1 MAENAQ
7 ERTEKPTPKR
17 IQQARER
24 GQVPRSVELSAA
36 TVMLIGGAS
45 LYLLSGRLGSGLHAL
60 MRTFFTPDRDE
71 LFDDGRLVIALGDAL
86 MHSFLMCLPL
96 FVLTVLAALA
106 APALIGGWNVSTKTL
121 VPDLS
126 RLNPLSGFKRMFSA
140 RSVVELGKAFAK
152 FGVVAAAAAIF
163 LRMHAG
169 ELLTLGSEPTSTAIG
184 HAIEL
189 TGQAMLMLAAAIVI
203 VAAVDVPWQL
213 WQHLSKLRMTRQEIR
228 DELKETEGSPE
239 IKSRI
244 RSVQQELAR
253 RRMMQEIPK
262 ADVVVVNPTH
272 YSVALRYDER
282 RMRAPVVVAK
292 GVDAVALRIREIAAE
307 HRVPIFEAPPLARAL
322 YRSVD
327 IGAEIP
333 ASLYV
338 AVAQVLT
345 YVYQLRAARRTGEVP
360 PVPPKIDPSIDQT
373 RH

>member
-1 MAENAQ
+1 M
-7 ERTEKPTPKR
+7 
-17 IQQARER
+17 
-24 GQVPRSVELSAA
+24 SVLPSWTRWNRPLLA
-36 TVMLIGGAS
+36 
-45 LYLLSGRLGSGLHAL
+45 LSGIMGVLMVVAL
-60 MRTFFTPDRDE
+60 FGIFLDDRIVTGAPVWMKV
-71 LFDDGRLVIALGDAL
+71 FKFAV
-86 MHSFLMCLPL
+86 SFLLYGLTLAWTLSVLP
-96 FVLTVLAALA
+96 T
-106 APALIGGWNVSTKTL
+106 
-121 VPDLS
+121 
-126 RLNPLSGFKRMFSA
+126 R
-140 RSVVELGKAFAK
+140 GKAAE
-152 FGVVAAAAAIF
+152 
-163 LRMHAG
+163 R
-169 ELLTLGSEPTSTAIG
+169 
-184 HAIEL
+184 
-189 TGQAMLMLAAAIVI
+189 AAIVI